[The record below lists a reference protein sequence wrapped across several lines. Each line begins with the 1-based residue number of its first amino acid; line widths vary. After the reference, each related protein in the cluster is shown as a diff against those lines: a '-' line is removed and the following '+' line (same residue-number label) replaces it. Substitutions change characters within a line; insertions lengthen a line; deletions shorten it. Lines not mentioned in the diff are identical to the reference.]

1 MAGTRNKNKILTL
14 AAVIIAALLALS
26 LFWFTQLILTRASG
40 NDEAQNDAGTETDA
54 APAPELI
61 MSHSPGF
68 Y

>member
-54 APAPELI
+54 ERAPELI